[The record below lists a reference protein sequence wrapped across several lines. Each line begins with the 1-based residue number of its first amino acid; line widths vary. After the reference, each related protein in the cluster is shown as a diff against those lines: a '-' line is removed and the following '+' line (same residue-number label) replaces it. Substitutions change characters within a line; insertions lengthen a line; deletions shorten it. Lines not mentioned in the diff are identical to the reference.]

1 MSLGYRA
8 AVASALAAIGIVV
21 TVIVARPSP
30 SPYVITAIDYHFHDA
45 HPTKPIDVGQT
56 LIVTNQGRALHN
68 VTFPGTKFSRDIPP
82 GGRVVIDDIGN
93 LLGPGRHR
101 IICLYH
107 LDVGMFG
114 TVVITG

>member
-1 MSLGYRA
+1 MSRGRRA
-8 AVASALAAIGIVV
+8 GVASGLAAIGIVV
-21 TVIVARPSP
+21 AVIVARPSP

-45 HPTKPIDVGQT
+45 HPTKPIDVGRT

-68 VTFPGTKFSRDIPP
+68 VTFPGTKFSRDILP
-82 GGRVVIDDIGN
+82 GGRLVIHDVGH
-93 LLGPGRHR
+93 LLGPGRHP

-107 LDVGMFG
+107 SDVGMSG